1 MGKKTKINTQEKGG
15 TERKELS
22 LFLKCNDKVFA
33 KYAKPRK
40 HQDMSV
46 RFNTAYFLLP
56 RATKNGEFCS
66 FEGGCGYI

>member
-40 HQDMSV
+40 H
-46 RFNTAYFLLP
+46 
-56 RATKNGEFCS
+56 
-66 FEGGCGYI
+66 